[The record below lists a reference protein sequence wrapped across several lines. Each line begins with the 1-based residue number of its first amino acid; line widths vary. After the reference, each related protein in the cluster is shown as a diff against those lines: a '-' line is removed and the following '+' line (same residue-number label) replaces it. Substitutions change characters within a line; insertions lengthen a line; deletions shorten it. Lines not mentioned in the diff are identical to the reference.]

1 MCRDCASCDDLL
13 EVFYLFLWHLWYN
26 EIMENGNTTLRQY
39 FEEAEQKNYENYER
53 EIAQRLAGA
62 AWRSFEGENEAKTEP
77 GAELAENIDE
87 STETTLG
94 NAEVLSLNLFLT
106 KPEDVTN
113 ETGEEIDEISER
125 EGKAIEAMRKMIG
138 ENLMT
143 AARENLRLKKQES
156 DFSLLLKMAKQE
168 GRGRVSSRSEVTD
181 YIRNQIDSMKGAKE
195 KLAEQTPESYTL
207 VHGLELREHIRQVQ
221 SGEMVTTPYVAGHLE
236 RVEKNI
242 TEGRPTFLH
251 GHLGSGKTELAINA
265 AREASINKTAYEEAM
280 KDVAEYHKANP
291 NASQEENR
299 AELGRAYRGRQAELK
314 KAFSDGD
321 SVARDKFSPLVISGS
336 KDLTSQDLFT
346 DKSLKLTK
354 FNGKSLLE
362 HKEDLDALIEGWQEE
377 HPEEASDPEKA
388 KAEADKII
396 ELYKLKNQA
405 FGTEVETIKRAIYRG
420 VEEGR
425 PVIIDEINA
434 IPSAILISLNDVLQ
448 RRPGDNCY
456 IPGAGAV
463 KIQPGFSIIMTGNLS
478 SGRISYQGTEDLNP
492 AFLSRLD
499 IIEHDYLPMSEDG
512 NLENQ
517 INPRKNELFHV
528 IISYLA
534 DRQGDLRLPEMDESL
549 EKLFSLCQLAHKT
562 QTIFGGK
569 VESSITMDSGE
580 EIEAD
585 LEKSVLS
592 IRNILNVLK
601 EWDKGSEKDLDKA
614 LFDGF
619 IAGITNADDQN
630 LILALAKSY
639 GFFSESNGYN
649 VKIKERGAGFTT
661 FNEIHPGEPS
671 FKRSPLETYSVRKV
685 VELLYGPGPEREVYP
700 DDVDLGEVMDE
711 VDDEISIDDLE
722 TYEKRIEEINKTI
735 AALEVLGA
743 QCGCTVEHSDTE
755 A

>member
-1 MCRDCASCDDLL
+1 
-13 EVFYLFLWHLWYN
+13 
-26 EIMENGNTTLRQY
+26 MENGNTLRQHL
-39 FEEAEQKNYENYER
+39 EAAEQKNYENYEQ
-53 EIAQRLAGA
+53 ETAQRLARA
-62 AWRSFEGENEAKTEP
+62 AWRSFEAKDGIETKLGAESAKT
-77 GAELAENIDE
+77 IDE
-87 STETTLG
+87 STEITPDD
-94 NAEVLSLNLFLT
+94 AEVLSLNVFLT
-106 KPEDVTN
+106 KPEDISSKTPEEVS
-113 ETGEEIDEISER
+113 EIGEHEE
-125 EGKAIEAMRKMIG
+125 KAVEAMREIIRN
-138 ENLMT
+138 NLVVT
-143 AARENLRLKKQES
+143 AREKTRLDKQES
-156 DFSLLLKMAKQE
+156 DFGLLLRMVKQQ
-168 GRGRVSSRSEVTD
+168 GRGRVSTRTEVTD
-181 YIRNQIDSMKGAKE
+181 YIRDQIDSIKDSKE
-195 KLAEQTPESYTL
+195 RLAEQTPESYTL
-207 VHGLELREHIRQVQ
+207 VHGFELREHIKQVQ

-236 RVEKNI
+236 RVENNI
-242 TEGRPTFLH
+242 AEGRPTFLH

-265 AREASINKTAYEEAM
+265 AREASINKAAYEEAA
-280 KDVAEYHKANP
+280 KDIANYHKANP
-291 NASQEENR
+291 NASQAENR
-299 AELGRAYRGRQAELK
+299 AEFGRAYRKHQTEFK
-314 KAFSDGD
+314 KAFLDGD
-321 SVARDKFSPLVISGS
+321 SVAREKFGPLVISGS

-362 HKEDLDALIEGWQEE
+362 HKEDLDALIEEWQTK
-377 HPEEASDPEKA
+377 HPEDAKDPEKA
-388 KAEADKII
+388 KTEADKII

-405 FGTEVETIKRAIYRG
+405 FGTEVETIKQAIYRG

-434 IPSAILISLNDVLQ
+434 IPSAVLISLNDVLQ
-448 RRPGDNCY
+448 RRPGDACY
-456 IPGAGAV
+456 IPGRIPEYDKDG
-463 KIQPGFSIIMTGNLS
+463 KEKPFIIQPGFSIIMTGNLS

-512 NLENQ
+512 SLENQ
-517 INPRKNELFHV
+517 IDPRKNELFHV

-534 DRQGDLRLPEMDESL
+534 DRQGNLRLPEMDESL

-562 QTIFGGK
+562 QNLFGGK

-619 IAGITNADDQN
+619 IAGVTNADDQN

-639 GFFSESNGYN
+639 GFFSESNGYSIK
-649 VKIKERGAGFTT
+649 VKERGAGFTA
-661 FNEIHPGEPS
+661 FDEIHPGEFR

-700 DDVDLGEVMDE
+700 EDIDLDGLARED
-711 VDDEISIDDLE
+711 DDEISVEDLDDFE
-722 TYEKRIEEINKTI
+722 TQREEYGQII
-735 AALEVLGA
+735 AALKTLGEK
-743 QCGCTVEHSDTE
+743 CGCAV
-755 A
+755 